1 MPTQAQSEPTHSD
14 RITGIMIHPHAPDV
28 RPGYAKCNIA
38 EFRYLP
44 RTLALLATAY
54 EQPVDHRAGRW
65 FAAAARRPTSLGVA
79 KPSAGV
85 SPEPIWK
92 SWIASREACPKR
104 PSIGS

>member
-1 MPTQAQSEPTHSD
+1 MPAASSSNPD
-14 RITGIMIHPHAPDV
+14 RIKGAMTHPHAPGV

-65 FAAAARRPTSLGVA
+65 FAAATRRPNSSGVA
-79 KPSAGV
+79 KPSGGV
-85 SPEPIWK
+85 SPELSWK

-104 PSIGS
+104 PSISP